1 MTKYSYTD
9 VEFLEISLTDDPAD
23 ELATVTTYLNNKD
36 DQNMIEEIKQQL
48 ADKEAEVLNLKAQ
61 LAQATK
67 PIPVPVY
74 TALSGKKYFDTDSE
88 ELIDMVKEK
97 DALATAALNAEKETA
112 IKTFKAQLSNLPA
125 PDEVLT
131 ALSEQVVNIPNAEVR
146 EGVMQVLLSQNAT
159 LGEMYKEKGADVKEE
174 ISNDPE
180 DLETA
185 FEKEATALS
194 NKENISIE
202 KARVQL
208 FMSPNKSKTVINY
221 LKGTK

>member
-1 MTKYSYTD
+1 MIKYSYTD
-9 VEFLEISLTDDPAD
+9 VEFLELSLTEDPAD
-23 ELATVTTYLNNKD
+23 KLATVTTYLNNKD

-67 PIPVPVY
+67 PVPVPVY

-88 ELIDMVKEK
+88 ELVEMVKEK
-97 DALATAALNAEKETA
+97 DSLTLSALNAEKEA
-112 IKTFKAQLSNLPA
+112 AVNNLKIQLSNLPA
-125 PDEVLT
+125 SEEVL
-131 ALSEQVVNIPNAEVR
+131 LSLAEQVINIENAEVR
-146 EGVMQVLLSQNAT
+146 EGVVQVLLSQNAT

-174 ISNDPE
+174 ISNGPE

-194 NKENISIE
+194 IKDNISIE

-208 FMSPNKSKTVINY
+208 FMSPKKSKTVINY